1 MQNRALRPTHGV
13 PLRRTILVN
22 AGIGWRQ
29 SRRTF
34 GVLALGALAALSCQ
48 VPGGETYSKP
58 VEISGT
64 DGPAVE
70 RYVEETMPEVAV
82 VQPAPDE
89 VRAPSL
95 AEVETIIE
103 AGTREAF
110 PAAVLLVMRNGAVV
124 HRRAYGLLDPE
135 ASPGEPLPLRARFDL
150 ASLTKL
156 FTATAFLRLVD
167 LGEIQIDRL
176 VQQVVPEF
184 AGRGKEQ
191 VTFRHL
197 LTHSSGLPAYGPFY
211 GHGEGPDDVIAAICR
226 TNLQYSPGTRVVYSC
241 LGYILLGHAMT
252 RITGLPL
259 DRWMQTAVLD
269 PLGISE
275 AGYNPAAA
283 GITPVVPTG
292 TGDYRKRRLRGEVHD
307 PLASAMAGVSGNA
320 GLFGTADSVAR
331 LGQVYLDGGVAGDRV
346 FLSEELVR
354 EATREH
360 IRFGGERRGLGWAL
374 KPPAGG
380 SAGRLMSP
388 SSYGHTGFTGT
399 SIWVDPARRLL
410 VVFLTNRVWFGDQ
423 TDILS
428 WRRRVH
434 DGVVQAL
441 DG

>member
-1 MQNRALRPTHGV
+1 
-13 PLRRTILVN
+13 
-22 AGIGWRQ
+22 
-29 SRRTF
+29 
-34 GVLALGALAALSCQ
+34 
-48 VPGGETYSKP
+48 
-58 VEISGT
+58 
-64 DGPAVE
+64 
-70 RYVEETMPEVAV
+70 MPEVAV
-82 VQPAPDE
+82 VQPVPDE
-89 VRAPSL
+89 VRAPNL
-95 AEVETIIE
+95 AEVEAIIE

-110 PAAVLLVMRNGAVV
+110 PAAALLVMRNGEIV
-124 HRRAYGLLDPE
+124 HRHAYGVLDPE
-135 ASPGEPLPLRARFDL
+135 APLAEPLNLRARFDL

-156 FTATAFLRLVD
+156 FTATAVLRLVHFS
-167 LGEIQIDRL
+167 EIQIDRP
-176 VQQVVPEF
+176 VQHVVPEF

-259 DRWMQTAVLD
+259 DRWMQAAVLD

-275 AGYNPAAA
+275 AGYNP
-283 GITPVVPTG
+283 GVDTPVVPTG
-292 TGDYRKRRLRGEVHD
+292 TGDYRQRRLRGEVHD

-331 LGQVYLDGGVAGDRV
+331 LGRVYLDGGVAGDRV

-374 KPPAGG
+374 KSPVGS

-399 SIWVDPARRLL
+399 SMWIDPVRRLL

-423 TDILS
+423 TEILS
-428 WRRRVH
+428 WRQRVH
-434 DGVVQAL
+434 DSIVRAL
-441 DG
+441 DT